1 MPSLAASDSAPPGI
15 SFVVN
20 TYQHA
25 ATVQACLRGVLAQ
38 QLDGIP
44 TEVIVV
50 DDGSTDA
57 TVPIV
62 HTTAENRSDLPWR
75 VVRFQ
80 QAGGV
85 VCRQHGIELARHELV
100 LLLGGDFILRDPTVV
115 RRMLDHLEPEV
126 PFVSL
131 YGPHGGMGTLY
142 RRDVVRAVGGFSMAF
157 NRFGSGFRDDS
168 DLHYRLQDH
177 GQTGVHLAHLHT
189 SYEHRQ
195 PRLPGLRGAIAY
207 AHHRVAVHQLDP
219 LLFRR
224 HPARF
229 ACDFHVVAG
238 RLVNPV
244 EDFRRATGLWRR
256 GGRLELSSPQ
266 GVVLIPSRGLTSQLL
281 SVLGGVAYVIAVHA
295 ARLRGSITYRT
306 LLL

>member
-1 MPSLAASDSAPPGI
+1 MLSLAASGSTLPGI
-15 SFVVN
+15 SFVIN

-25 ATVQACLRGVLAQ
+25 VTVQDCLHGVLAQ

-44 TEVIVV
+44 IEVIVV

-57 TVPIV
+57 TLPIMD
-62 HTTAENRSDLPWR
+62 TAAGSHVDVGWG

-85 VCRQHGIELARHELV
+85 ACRQHGIERARHELIM
-100 LLLGGDFILRDPTVV
+100 LLGGDFILRDPTVV

-142 RRDVVRAVGGFSMAF
+142 RRDAIQSVGGYSMAF

-168 DLHYRLQDH
+168 DLHYRLRDR
-177 GQTGVHLAHLHT
+177 GQTGVHLAHLHA

-207 AHHRVAVHQLDP
+207 ARHRVAVHQLDP

-229 ACDFHVVAG
+229 TRDFHVVAG

-244 EDFRRATGLWRR
+244 EDFKRATGLWRP
-256 GGRLELSSPQ
+256 GGHLELSSPQ

-281 SVLGGVAYVIAVHA
+281 TVLGGLAYVIAVHA

>member
-1 MPSLAASDSAPPGI
+1 MSSPAASDSAPPGI

-38 QLDGIP
+38 QLDGVPI
-44 TEVIVV
+44 EVMVV

-57 TVPIV
+57 TLPIV
-62 HTTAENRSDLPWR
+62 HATADSYADLSWR
-75 VVRFQ
+75 VIRFR

-85 VCRQHGIELARHELV
+85 ACRQHGIELARHELV

-142 RRDVVRAVGGFSMAF
+142 RRAPIQAIGGFSMAF

-168 DLHYRLQDH
+168 DLHYRLRDH
-177 GQTGVHLAHLHT
+177 GRTGVHLADRRA

-195 PRLPGLRGAIAY
+195 ARLPGPRGAIVY
-207 AHHRVAVHQLDP
+207 ARHRVAVHQLDP

-229 ACDFHVVAG
+229 ARDFHVVVG

-244 EDFRRATGLWRR
+244 EDFKRATGLWQT

-266 GVVLIPSRGLTSQLL
+266 GVVLIPNRGLTSQILT
-281 SVLGGVAYVIAVHA
+281 VLGGLAYVIAVHA